1 MTRLAVVGSLN
12 ADLTLLVDHLPEPG
26 ETVVAT
32 SPALVSCGGKG
43 GNQAAAAAA
52 FGAAVTMVGKV
63 GDDQQGWQLLAD
75 LAARGVDASG
85 VIVASG
91 ARTGGATIAVD
102 GDGEN
107 LILVDPGA
115 NSLLSPDEV
124 EAADLGAADAVIV
137 QLEIPLPAVAA
148 AMSAAGGGIRLLN
161 PAPAP
166 ATALPAALLRVAGVL
181 VPNLAE
187 LARLTGDAGPAGLP
201 SEADLTAVAR
211 LARSLAGTADVVVTL
226 GSGGALVVR
235 RSAATSVHVP
245 APPVATVDTT
255 GAGDCFCGTLAAS
268 LAERLDLT
276 DAARL
281 SVAAAA
287 LSTTAYGARGNLA
300 GRAAAE
306 HLADTLSVQVVGG

>member
-1 MTRLAVVGSLN
+1 VTRLAVVGSLN

-52 FGAAVTMVGKV
+52 FGAAVTMLGKV
-63 GDDQQGWQLLAD
+63 GDDQQGRQLLAD

-91 ARTGGATIAVD
+91 ARTGGATIAVN

-148 AMSAAGGGIRLLN
+148 AMSAEGGSIRLLN

-166 ATALPAALLRVAGVL
+166 TTALPVTLLRVAGVL

-201 SEADLTAVAR
+201 PQADLTAVAR

-226 GSGGALVVR
+226 GSRGALVVC

-255 GAGDCFCGTLAAS
+255 GAGDCFCGTLA
-268 LAERLDLT
+268 D
-276 DAARL
+276 
-281 SVAAAA
+281 
-287 LSTTAYGARGNLA
+287 
-300 GRAAAE
+300 RAAAE
-306 HLADTLSVQVVGG
+306 HLADTLSVRVVGG

>member
-1 MTRLAVVGSLN
+1 VTRLAVVGSLN
-12 ADLTLLVDHLPEPG
+12 ADLTLLVDHLPRPG

-32 SPALVSCGGKG
+32 SPALASCGGKG

-63 GDDQQGWQLLAD
+63 GADQQGRQLLAD
-75 LAARGVDASG
+75 LASRGVDVSG
-85 VIVASG
+85 VSVASG

-102 GDGEN
+102 SDGEN

-115 NSLLSPDEV
+115 NSVLGPEDV
-124 EAADLGAADAVIV
+124 EAAGLDAADALIV
-137 QLEIPLPAVAA
+137 QLEIPLPTVAA
-148 AMSAAGGGIRLLN
+148 AMSAAATAIVLLN

-166 ATALPAALLRVAGVL
+166 AAALPAAILGQADVL

-187 LARLTGDAGPAGLP
+187 LARLAGDARAARLPPAG
-201 SEADLTAVAR
+201 DLTEVAR
-211 LARSLAGTADVVVTL
+211 LARGLAGTADVVVTL
-226 GSGGALVVR
+226 GSGGALVAGR
-235 RSAATSVHVP
+235 ADARPVHVA

-268 LAERLDLT
+268 LAEGLDLT

-287 LSTTAYGARGNLA
+287 LSTTGYGARGELP

-306 HLADTLSVQVVGG
+306 QLADRLLVRVVSG